1 MGHTPIEELHHSGR
15 HILTL
20 QKWTQRHQAKLVRCV
35 HTFNCVVSVSPDL
48 GEGRAPEH
56 APHLDALAPVGH
68 VVLPGHVLLHRLVLV
83 LEAGAGAR
91 LDHLGRKRQ
100 NYIKVW
106 REMCIPAAFP
116 HK

>member
-1 MGHTPIEELHHSGR
+1 MGHTPIEELHNSGQ

-35 HTFNCVVSVSPDL
+35 HTFNCIVSPPDL

-68 VVLPGHVLLHRLVLV
+68 VVLPGHVLLHRLMLV
-83 LEAGAGAR
+83 LEAGTGAR

-106 REMCIPAAFP
+106 REMCIPAAFL